1 MRPVPMSRAGHNPA
15 RPRHKSL
22 SQSRMHILTQA
33 DSKDQAGHTAYL
45 DARGL
50 NCPLPI
56 LKTKLLLNKMAPA
69 EVLLV
74 EATDPHSRVDFEAYC
89 ARTGHRIIK
98 FKEAGQL
105 FSFLIERAANP
116 KKI

>member
-1 MRPVPMSRAGHNPA
+1 MTS
-15 RPRHKSL
+15 
-22 SQSRMHILTQA
+22 A
-33 DSKDQAGHTAYL
+33 DSKDQSGHDAYL
-45 DARGL
+45 DAKGL

-69 EVLLV
+69 QVLLV

-89 ARTGHRIIK
+89 ARTGHRIIA
-98 FKEAGQL
+98 FKEADQL